1 MHAIVVMNCD
11 LDFVED
17 KDVLMYQDSKGKWW
31 FGKVVVKA
39 VMDKSKSIVWAQQL
53 RKNTPEQNAE
63 LLKHERVHVEL
74 AERHARYILQQIKML
89 NVAGSDMNVACKQL
103 LQSVDCIIRDHWNKR
118 LANMNAQYERETDHG
133 TNPKMQ
139 PHWNILYLSVA
150 NTNNTL

>member
-1 MHAIVVMNCD
+1 MGSA
-11 LDFVED
+11 VE
-17 KDVLMYQDSKGKWW
+17 KKY
-31 FGKVVVKA
+31 
-39 VMDKSKSIVWAQQL
+39 
-53 RKNTPEQNAE
+53 PEQNAE

-133 TNPKMQ
+133 TIPKCSRTGTSYTFPWQ
-139 PHWNILYLSVA
+139 IRTTLYKIGNFNIHLTRKA
-150 NTNNTL
+150 